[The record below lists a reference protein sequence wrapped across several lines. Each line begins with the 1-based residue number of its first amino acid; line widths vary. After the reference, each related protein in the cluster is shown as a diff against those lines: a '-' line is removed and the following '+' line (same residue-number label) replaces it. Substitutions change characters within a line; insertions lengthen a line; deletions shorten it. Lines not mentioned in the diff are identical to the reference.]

1 MKRFI
6 APSILA
12 SDFNNLKDAILMV
25 NESEADWIHFDI
37 MDGVYVPNISFGFP
51 IVEHVHRIAEKPL
64 DVHLM
69 IVEPYKYLKRAKESG
84 ADHLTV
90 HYEACVHLN
99 RTIQQ
104 IKELGMRAGIALNP
118 HTPVSLLEDIIA
130 DLDLV
135 LILSVNPGFGGQLFI
150 ENSYDRIKKLKELI
164 VRKNSHAL
172 IEVDGGVTIHNAG
185 KLYDS
190 GVDILVTGTAIFKS
204 DDPKQMIIDLK
215 NAK

>member
-12 SDFNNLKDAILMV
+12 ADFNRLQDEIAMV
-25 NESEADWIHFDI
+25 NDSNADWIHFDV

-51 IVEHVHRIAEKPL
+51 IIEHIHKIADKPL

-69 IVEPYKYLKRAKESG
+69 IVEPYKYLKRAKETG
-84 ADHLTV
+84 ASNLTV

-99 RTIQQ
+99 RIIQQ
-104 IKELGMRAGIALNP
+104 IKELGMRAGVALNP
-118 HTPVSLLEDIIA
+118 HTPVAVLEDIIEY
-130 DLDLV
+130 LDLV

-150 ENSYDRIKKLKELI
+150 ENSYDRIKRLKELI
-164 VRKNSHAL
+164 VKKNSAAL
-172 IEVDGGVTIHNAG
+172 IEVDGGVNIRNAAQLYNAG
-185 KLYDS
+185 
-190 GVDILVTGTAIFKS
+190 VDVLVTGTAVFKS
-204 DDPKQMIIDLK
+204 DDPRQMIKDLK